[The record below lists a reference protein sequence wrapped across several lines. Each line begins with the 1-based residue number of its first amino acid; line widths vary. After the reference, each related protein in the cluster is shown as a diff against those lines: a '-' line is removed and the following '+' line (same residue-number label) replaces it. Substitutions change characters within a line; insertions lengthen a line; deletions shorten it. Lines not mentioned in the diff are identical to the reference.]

1 MAIWGA
7 ALKGIYTLSFSCRG
21 LVICCMSIVQAF
33 CFVSSVLT
41 APYCFV
47 WMNLSNTKFDC
58 TVDLKA
64 FSCLNKSDSFSFGSL
79 CVLFF
84 SCSQLPSPTNR
95 PTLHFSTNHDKGL
108 LSASYS
114 HTRTCWLGQHR
125 AIYVSVFLLTNTLMC
140 SQQELGIEP
149 PTADPVPTFHTFRKP
164 DGVFEDICAK
174 GFQ

>member
-114 HTRTCWLGQHR
+114 RTLWCAVSRSLGSNHQLPTQSLPFIPLGSQTVYLR
-125 AIYVSVFLLTNTLMC
+125 TSVLKDSNNNNNNNREML
-140 SQQELGIEP
+140 
-149 PTADPVPTFHTFRKP
+149 
-164 DGVFEDICAK
+164 
-174 GFQ
+174 